1 MNAKPDWN
9 LIFLS
14 CLISFCIFLNY
25 FFWSVSF
32 SQIIKSINFFTILFF
47 LFYFFIGKEFK
58 NYNYLRLFIISL
70 VVLSLGSVTV
80 DWDARSTW
88 AFHAKRI
95 FLDDNLYAS
104 FDKYAP
110 IMRTAV
116 FPLLPASLSATLA
129 QIIGHWNEIYPKST
143 NTLVLLPALFVQ
155 CSFLKNNKSI
165 LLWLM
170 FVLLFIGK
178 ILVSGLMDGL
188 VAMYFVANCLII
200 YNLFFEEN
208 SIYGRNSQEINKNKN
223 ILFFLGIFCGI
234 ILSLLKNEGLVMI
247 ILLLLSAFLFK
258 IYLKKKIR
266 KREII
271 FGILIFTPISVW
283 KLLAIYNGV
292 PPAEYLGTGLVEPVI
307 GLNTFDRIILRLSEI
322 NNYKLVFKFLLLNEK
337 FIIALLIFLFSVYK
351 CFEKN
356 KLIYSFVIANALM
369 YYIVLYIVYF
379 STPND
384 LYWHLSSS
392 STRVIPSIVMIL
404 IFFSVSTF
412 MKKKE

>member
-1 MNAKPDWN
+1 M
-9 LIFLS
+9 
-14 CLISFCIFLNY
+14 
-25 FFWSVSF
+25 
-32 SQIIKSINFFTILFF
+32 
-47 LFYFFIGKEFK
+47 
-58 NYNYLRLFIISL
+58 
-70 VVLSLGSVTV
+70 
-80 DWDARSTW
+80 W

-95 FLDDNLYAS
+95 FLDDNLYAG
-104 FDKYAP
+104 FDKYMPELMNAY
-110 IMRTAV
+110 
-116 FPLLPASLSATLA
+116 PLLPASLSATLA

-143 NTLVLLPALFVQ
+143 NVLVLLPALFVQ

-170 FVLLFIGK
+170 FTLLFLGRA
-178 ILVSGLMDGL
+178 LVSGLMDGL
-188 VAMYFVANCLII
+188 VAMYFVTNCLII

-208 SIYGRNSQEINKNKN
+208 SIYGQNSQKINKNKN
-223 ILFFLGIFCGI
+223 VFFLLGIFCGI
-234 ILSLLKNEGLVMI
+234 ILSLLKNEGLVMV

-271 FGILIFTPISVW
+271 FGILVFIPIFIW
-283 KLLAIYNGV
+283 KSLTAYNGIY
-292 PPAEYLGTGLVEPVI
+292 PAYLGSGNVEPLMV
-307 GLNTFDRIILRLSEI
+307 LNSFDRIILRLGEI
-322 NNYKLVFKFLLLNEK
+322 NNYKLVFKYLLLNEK
-337 FIIALLIFLFSVYK
+337 FIIALLIFLFSIYK
-351 CFEKN
+351 GFEKN

>member
-25 FFWSVSF
+25 FFWSVNF
-32 SQIIKSINFFTILFF
+32 TQIIKSINFFTILFF
-47 LFYFFIGKEFK
+47 LFYFFIGKKFK

-70 VVLSLGSVTV
+70 LVLSLGSVTV
-80 DWDARSTW
+80 DWDARSMW

-95 FLDDNLYAS
+95 FLDDNLYAG
-104 FDKYAP
+104 FDKYMPELMNAY
-110 IMRTAV
+110 
-116 FPLLPASLSATLA
+116 PLLPASLSATLA

-143 NTLVLLPALFVQ
+143 NILVLLPALFVQ

-170 FVLLFIGK
+170 FVLLFAGRA
-178 ILVSGLMDGL
+178 LVSGLMDGL
-188 VAMYFVANCLII
+188 VAMYFVSNCLII
-200 YNLFFEEN
+200 YFLFFKES
-208 SIYGRNSQEINKNKN
+208 SIYGRNLQEINKNKN

-234 ILSLLKNEGLVMI
+234 ILSLLKNEGLVMV

-258 IYLKKKIR
+258 IYLKKKIK

-271 FGILIFTPISVW
+271 FGILVFIPIFIW
-283 KLLAIYNGV
+283 KLLATYNGV
-292 PPAEYLGTGLVEPVI
+292 YPPYLGTGNVEPLI
-307 GLNTFDRIILRLSEI
+307 GLNSFDRIILRLSEI
-322 NNYKLVFKFLLLNEK
+322 NNYKLVFKYLLLNEK
-337 FIIALLIFLFSVYK
+337 FIIAFLIFLFSIYK
-351 CFEKN
+351 SFEKN
-356 KLIYSFVIANALM
+356 KLIYSFVIANALI

-379 STPND
+379 STPYD

-392 STRVIPSIVMIL
+392 STRVMPSIVMIL

-412 MKKKE
+412 MKNKE

>member
-1 MNAKPDWN
+1 M
-9 LIFLS
+9 
-14 CLISFCIFLNY
+14 
-25 FFWSVSF
+25 
-32 SQIIKSINFFTILFF
+32 
-47 LFYFFIGKEFK
+47 
-58 NYNYLRLFIISL
+58 
-70 VVLSLGSVTV
+70 
-80 DWDARSTW
+80 W

-95 FLDDNLYAS
+95 FLDDNLYAG
-104 FDKYAP
+104 FDKYMPELMNA
-110 IMRTAV
+110 

-143 NTLVLLPALFVQ
+143 NILVLLPALFVQ

-170 FVLLFIGK
+170 FVLLFTGRA
-178 ILVSGLMDGL
+178 LVSGLMDGL
-188 VAMYFVANCLII
+188 VAMYFVTNCLII

-208 SIYGRNSQEINKNKN
+208 SIYGRNSEEINKNKN
-223 ILFFLGIFCGI
+223 VLFFLGIFCGI
-234 ILSLLKNEGLVMI
+234 ILTLLKNEGLVI
-247 ILLLLSAFLFK
+247 VILLLLSAFLFK

-271 FGILIFTPISVW
+271 FGILVFIPVFVW
-283 KLLAIYNGV
+283 KLLATYNGV
-292 PPAEYLGTGLVEPVI
+292 YSAEYLETGIAEPVI

-322 NNYKLVFKFLLLNEK
+322 NNYKLVFKYLLLNEK
-337 FIIALLIFLFSVYK
+337 FIIALLIFLFSIYK
-351 CFEKN
+351 SFEKN
-356 KLIYSFVIANALM
+356 KLIYSFVITNALI

-379 STPND
+379 STPRD

-392 STRVIPSIVMIL
+392 STRVMPSIVMIL